1 MNPVASHG
9 PKSSAEI
16 RTVACFLKVKTTG
29 KSNFQNQDLSE
40 SFMFFFPNF
49 QILENSHGFSLQ
61 TRPVVAS
68 PPGSGGGGP
77 LAAAAAALV
86 ARGIAGAAFR
96 PGESGMRIF
105 SL

>member
-40 SFMFFFPNF
+40 SFMFFFQTFRFWKTPMVF
-49 QILENSHGFSLQ
+49 PSKRAQWWLHLQ
-61 TRPVVAS
+61 APEVAGRLPQLPQHSS
-68 PPGSGGGGP
+68 PEELQVRRFGPGRVG
-77 LAAAAAALV
+77 
-86 ARGIAGAAFR
+86 
-96 PGESGMRIF
+96 
-105 SL
+105 